1 MERGAIAIAG
11 ALRSSPRCVS
21 CSCLQRLA
29 RSAPNTLRAPPLH
42 ARAPWRS
49 QGNPNNA
56 LAPQYSSL
64 PRALYYSL
72 KHEGVRKLFSGL
84 LPRSVRL
91 VVAVFILTGVRNT
104 LIDVVEEIR
113 R

>member
-1 MERGAIAIAG
+1 M
-11 ALRSSPRCVS
+11 
-21 CSCLQRLA
+21 
-29 RSAPNTLRAPPLH
+29 H
-42 ARAPWRS
+42 
-49 QGNPNNA
+49 
-56 LAPQYSSL
+56 
-64 PRALYYSL
+64 YSL

-104 LIDVVEEIR
+104 LIDVVEDFR